1 MPLSHST
8 FQHTPTIAVTHLTRS
23 LQPSPP
29 WLCLPLC
36 SDGPSSPPPLA
47 LLSLTHQL
55 ALSLW
60 LLQNGFYRLVYELV
74 RLDHAVVTL
83 THRSQW
89 LHTHLLFGR
98 SLCFQ
103 VWVIILSGS
112 SPHPQWPAWKG
123 RWRLHRPVIVSSTTL
138 GSPGPCGRWR
148 EYWECHAGSEMYCY
162 LHS

>member
-36 SDGPSSPPPLA
+36 SDGPSSPHPLA

-74 RLDHAVVTL
+74 RLDHAVVAL

-89 LHTHLLFGR
+89 LHTCLLFGR

-112 SPHPQWPAWKG
+112 SPPVTCMEG
-123 RWRLHRPVIVSSTTL
+123 RMEA
-138 GSPGPCGRWR
+138 SPSCNCIIHNTWLSWSMWQVKRILRVPCWQ
-148 EYWECHAGSEMYCY
+148 
-162 LHS
+162 